1 MRSHSLAIWKDNQ
14 GQDLIEYTLL
24 LAVVAWGAATL
35 FFGVGGSISGL
46 WSTSNSHLEVANS
59 SVSS

>member
-1 MRSHSLAIWKDNQ
+1 MSSLRNFLRDQRA
-14 GQDLIEYTLL
+14 QDLIEYTLL

-46 WSTSNSHLEVANS
+46 WSTSNSHLDVANS
-59 SVSS
+59 SAS

>member
-1 MRSHSLAIWKDNQ
+1 MSSLRNFLRDQRA
-14 GQDLIEYTLL
+14 QDLIEYTLL

-46 WSTSNSHLEVANS
+46 WSTSNSHLDIANS
-59 SVSS
+59 SAS